1 MGTKG
6 AALATGVAQTVSLFI
21 LLPHL
26 LRKKGVLR
34 LGKIKFAG
42 AILKDIVIHG
52 LPEGVGQLSTPVAT
66 MCMNLVLVAMIG
78 DIGVTAFSV
87 IAYVASFTVAVFIG
101 TSEGFQPLFG
111 QSYGAKNEGDL
122 KFYFGVSVLIN
133 LIGSVAVVGLIL
145 VFSRPICVLFGADP
159 ATLEYALSVMPMYSW
174 GFVAVAFNVLI
185 SAYLYSTDRAAQ
197 AVVINVLR
205 SIVVNVA
212 VILLLPNLFG
222 PDAIWTT
229 LGIYETIVLAVAF
242 GLLKHS
248 ERNGIMFK

>member
-1 MGTKG
+1 ME
-6 AALATGVAQTVSLFI
+6 LF
-21 LLPHL
+21 
-26 LRKKGVLR
+26 
-34 LGKIKFAG
+34 F
-42 AILKDIVIHG
+42 
-52 LPEGVGQLSTPVAT
+52 
-66 MCMNLVLVAMIG
+66 VLVAKIG

-87 IAYVASFTVAVFIG
+87 IAYVASFTAAVFIG

-111 QSYGAKNEGDL
+111 QSYGARNERGL
-122 KFYFGVSVLIN
+122 KFYFRASMLIN

-145 VFSRPICVLFGADP
+145 LFSRPICVLFGADP

-174 GFVAVAFNVLI
+174 GFVVMAFNVLI

-212 VILLLPNLFG
+212 VILILPNLFG
-222 PDAIWTT
+222 PDVIWTT
-229 LGIYETIVLAVAF
+229 LGIYEIIVLAAAF

-248 ERNGIMFK
+248 ERNGAIFKSLNEQILHFVQNSTCILWLNTRLDTTYCIQHGENLCSFWICSFRVQIKDTQ